1 MKTQEKVID
10 FKLIK
15 ATLSGDKVALDM
27 LIKRHYSYTFNISL
41 KMLYSHQDAEDV
53 NQEIWIK
60 TITQLKNFQ
69 FKSSFRTWIYRITVY
84 HILDMKKKSVEIA
97 ISKGFDGYA
106 NNLANISSQELN
118 KEEKIVLKEAVEEA
132 KISCMSG
139 MLMCLD
145 REQRLIYVM
154 GDIFNID
161 HKLGSEIFGI
171 KPDSYRQKLSRA
183 RKELFNFMNKQCS
196 LVNTD
201 NPCTC
206 SKKTKGFIKVGYVNP
221 EHLKFNA
228 DFKNKIYDKLV
239 EKSDDLDSIKD
250 NYHTRLF
257 QKHPFEE
264 NSKNL
269 LDGILNNDKLRTLLN
284 LN

>member
-1 MKTQEKVID
+1 MKTQKKEID

-15 ATLSGDKVALDM
+15 ATLSGDKIALDM

-69 FKSSFRTWIYRITVY
+69 FKSSFRTWLYRITVN

-97 ISKGFDGYA
+97 ISKGFDGYT
-106 NNLANISSQELN
+106 NNLANISNQELN
-118 KEEKIVLKEAVEEA
+118 KEEKIVLKDAVEEA

-145 REQRLIYVM
+145 REQRLIYVL

-161 HKLGSEIFGI
+161 HKLGSEIFDI
-171 KPDSYRQKLSRA
+171 KPDSYRQ
-183 RKELFNFMNKQCS
+183 NKQCS
-196 LVNTD
+196 LVNKN

-206 SKKTKGFIKVGYVNP
+206 SKKTKGFIKAGYVNP
-221 EHLKFNA
+221 ENLKFNA
-228 DFKNKIYDKLV
+228 NFKNRIYDRLV
-239 EKSDDLDSIKD
+239 EKSDELDNIKD
-250 NYHTRLF
+250 NYHSRLF
-257 QKHPFEE
+257 QEHPFEE
-264 NSKNL
+264 KTITI
-269 LDGILNNDKLRTLLN
+269 LDEILNDSKLKTLLN